1 MRCTFQE
8 LIDVNSFACKMCLL
22 NATKAEIWIPSQD
35 TIFSPVICKKKSS
48 FQLVV
53 KKHNFQAIRSGK
65 KQLRKDNLYSIAHS
79 WHLANKYGIAE
90 IIKTKRISRTT
101 YPALQELH
109 SLSMPPQLRA
119 LEKKYFLQVRKAQS
133 RGDQSRP

>member
-8 LIDVNSFACKMCLL
+8 LIDVNSLACKMCLL

-35 TIFSPVICKKKSS
+35 TIFSPVICKKKIKLLVGGEET
-48 FQLVV
+48 QLLGNLV
-53 KKHNFQAIRSGK
+53 RE
-65 KQLRKDNLYSIAHS
+65 KQVRKDKLYFIAHS
-79 WHLANKYGIAE
+79 WHLPNKYGIAE

-101 YPALQELH
+101 YPALQELN